1 MTKINFNQEL
11 FELHCDTIKK
21 ELEKLIADICTA
33 KSIIKKKKKID
44 GSNKFENYT
53 YLTLSDADVTYLQS
67 LNLDMLLKAKFLKEI
82 IDEIGMPT
90 KGSKRYKLQFYIF
103 VEKGYEKFFSQGKN
117 SKKYSAYDFTEK
129 LDLKICPYCN
139 RNYTFIVRKGKLRP
153 EIDHFY
159 PKTVYPYL
167 AINFFN
173 LIPSC
178 QTCNKKKS
186 NDVNFDLLSP
196 YDVKGYSYKFTYTP
210 NNIDFAMVEK
220 EKYDYDNFEIDIS
233 GNQTNIELFKLE
245 ELYKQHKDIVLEL
258 LIKKAYYPE
267 SYIKE
272 LSKFGFSKDE
282 IYRYLFS
289 NYNQED
295 DLHKR
300 PLSKLIK
307 DISKELG
314 LS

>member
-1 MTKINFNQEL
+1 MTKINFNYEL
-11 FELHCDTIKK
+11 FKLHSDTIKK
-21 ELEKLIADICTA
+21 ELSKLISDICTT
-33 KSIIKKKKKID
+33 KSIIKKKKKTD
-44 GSNKFENYT
+44 GSNKFENYI
-53 YLTLSDADVTYLQS
+53 YLTLSNADVAYLKS
-67 LNLDMLLKAKFLKEI
+67 LNLDMLLRAKFLKEI
-82 IDEIGMPT
+82 IDAIVMPA
-90 KGSKRYKLQFYIF
+90 KGSQRYKLLFYIF

-117 SKKYSAYDFTEK
+117 CKKYSAYDFVEK
-129 LDLKICPYCN
+129 LDLKTCPYCN
-139 RNYTFIVRKGKLRP
+139 RNYTFVVRKGKLRP
-153 EIDHFY
+153 EIDHFF

-178 QTCNKKKS
+178 QTCNKTKS
-186 NDVNFDLLSP
+186 NDVNFDWLSP
-196 YDVKGYSYKFTYTP
+196 YDVREGSYIFTYTP
-210 NNIDFAMVEK
+210 NSIDFTAVEK
-220 EKYDYDNFEIDIS
+220 EKYNFDNFEIDIN
-233 GNQTNIELFKLE
+233 GNESNIKLFKLE

-272 LSKFGFSKDE
+272 LEGFGFGKDE

-307 DISKELG
+307 DISQELG
-314 LS
+314 LI